1 MWSWWMTYKT
11 SAVSGEPAS
20 STFSVQLDGKTEI
33 LSFWKKDIQWCPK
46 LELEGV
52 TSVCVSKKERD
63 RLQGR
68 RWVVEIIFFF
78 EYGNTRW
85 CTVSFLWTSSEDES
99 IQIIFDRLSLRR
111 SSTPVAPLGVTAL
124 HTTPGAQAPI
134 FGPPSSSATPVPVV
148 PSPSTGLGHVAHCL
162 VGSMI

>member
-1 MWSWWMTYKT
+1 MMSQAGIRG
-11 SAVSGEPAS
+11 SH
-20 STFSVQLDGKTEI
+20 Q
-33 LSFWKKDIQWCPK
+33 C
-46 LELEGV
+46 
-52 TSVCVSKKERD
+52 VCVKERE
-63 RLQGR
+63 RQAPGKAVGGR
-68 RWVVEIIFFF
+68 DNFFF